1 MGRKVLA
8 GVAGIAAPDTILP
21 FCDGRS
27 PMTAPWPEDL
37 EHFLETVEWTFAKT
51 YAKTWP
57 HEYIVSDQVDLELF
71 MKTVRHIR
79 ENGVLKPFYEC
90 QFTYFEQDGLV
101 YWTMVPP
108 EGSPE
113 WYPVEEE
120 TIINRCRVEGTYEYR
135 LANGTLP

>member
-1 MGRKVLA
+1 MPPSEPFPDNVLKF
-8 GVAGIAAPDTILP
+8 VNQI
-21 FCDGRS
+21 
-27 PMTAPWPEDL
+27 
-37 EHFLETVEWTFAKT
+37 EWTFAST

-57 HEYIVSDQVDLELF
+57 HEYIVSNRVDIDLF

-79 ENGVLKPFYEC
+79 ENGVLKPFYAC

-108 EGSPE
+108 EGSPK

-120 TIINRCRVEGTYEYR
+120 TVINRCPVEGTYEYR